1 MQVDGRRRLIDLAA
15 ALLLAQAAATSIERL
30 MVERRDKLGFDDA
43 FMFLR
48 YAHNIRHGLGFSWNL
63 DGVHTY
69 GPTSLLWSFC
79 VLLLSYLPTD
89 ARTQLL
95 LGSWVC
101 SLAAVI
107 AMAWAVTANAQSIW
121 LRRMLPTL
129 ALIAAPLFASRL
141 FQGDQ
146 FNGMETMPATALCA
160 LFFGLCLLWR
170 AGRVGPAL
178 VGGVGVLLFL
188 ARPESGLV
196 TLLLPALISRLPGGL
211 RARAEIRRAGNLD
224 KENFDQK
231 NGHPPQPGLR
241 SLLVL
246 YGVFC
251 AGVLAQLAL
260 CRLYFGTPAPL
271 SVHMKGISAYPGYA
285 DVWYPSLMLI
295 AFLGAL
301 QLFVA
306 ALVMLVRRRDLRLI
320 LSGLVPAAL
329 VFAYL
334 GTVTQIMGFD
344 SRYYVPYAPLLIIP
358 AVLVLDRWLA
368 LPQAERDAWPGHTLR
383 NRGAATAA
391 LLVLLFLFHSQAVQ
405 RGYRLLEH
413 GHHVEYDPA
422 RLRIAAT
429 APLPSYEWQPMMLAI
444 TDDLVAPLPSGVT
457 VAATE
462 VGYLGE
468 RASQANI
475 IDMAGL
481 NDPQIALHGF
491 QVASF
496 LKRKP
501 DLIWMPNTSYTYQ
514 RGALFSDPDFLAQYD
529 VHAGAGNYGIAI
541 RKDSPFRAAIQRQF
555 QIFWAAVYPGFNPS
569 SYLVRS
575 VTWSGRQQRVRDR

>member
-1 MQVDGRRRLIDLAA
+1 MENSSLEKPRQVDGRRRLIDLAA

-30 MVERRDKLGFDDA
+30 MVVRRDKLSFDDA
-43 FMFLR
+43 YMFLR
-48 YAHNIRHGLGFSWNL
+48 YVHNIRHGLGFSWNL
-63 DGVHTY
+63 NGVHTY

-89 ARTQLL
+89 AWTQLI
-95 LGSWVC
+95 LGSWAC
-101 SLAAVI
+101 SIAAVI
-107 AMAWAVTANAQSIW
+107 AMAWAVTANAQSTW

-146 FNGMETMPATALCA
+146 FNGMETMLATALCA

-196 TLLLPALISRLPGGL
+196 TLLLPALTSRIP
-211 RARAEIRRAGNLD
+211 AYSSPCVEIG
-224 KENFDQK
+224 Q
-231 NGHPPQPGLR
+231 PPQPGLR
-241 SLLVL
+241 SLLLL

-251 AGVLAQLAL
+251 AGVLAELAL
-260 CRLYFGTPAPL
+260 CQLYFGTPVPL

-285 DVWYPSLMLI
+285 DVWYPGLMLI

-301 QLFVA
+301 QLFAA
-306 ALVMLVRRRDLRLI
+306 ALVMLVRRRDRRLV

-329 VFAYL
+329 VFVYL

-368 LPQAERDAWPGHTLR
+368 LPEAERDAWPGHTLR

-391 LLVLLFLFHSQAVQ
+391 LLMFLFLFHSQAVQ

-413 GHHVEYDPA
+413 GHHLEYDPA
-422 RLRIAAT
+422 QLRIAAT
-429 APLPSYEWQPMMLAI
+429 SPLPSYDWKSTMLAV
-444 TDDLVAPLPSGVT
+444 TDDLIAPLPAGVT

-468 RASQANI
+468 RAPRINI

-481 NDPQIALHGF
+481 NDPRIALHGF

-501 DLIWMPNTSYTYQ
+501 DLIWMPHTDYTYQ
-514 RGALFSDPDFLAQYD
+514 RGALFSDPALLAQYD
-529 VHAGAGNYGIAI
+529 VYADAGNYGIAI
-541 RKDSPFRAAIQRQF
+541 RKESPFRAAIQRQF
-555 QIFWAAVYPGFNPS
+555 QIFWATVYPGYNPS

-575 VTWSGRQQRVRDR
+575 VAWSGLERRVQDQ